1 VQKRRVVVAAVA
13 PPTPLRRRFL
23 LVAVA
28 VIVVAVDQSTKTWA
42 EHQRVPRHLLGPLWL
57 WFSVNSGAAF
67 SLGRGSSVIIETIAV
82 VIVVLLVLFSRR
94 ASRTGGRLLMVS
106 LGLLVGGAVG
116 NLIDRV
122 LRHNGGGV
130 VDFIDVARIG
140 HRDLWP
146 VFNVADACIVAGVI
160 GLVLSYGRLSRQAAV
175 T

>member
-13 PPTPLRRRFL
+13 SPTPLRRRFL

-28 VIVVAVDQSTKTWA
+28 VVVVAVDQSTKTWA
-42 EHQRVPRHLLGPLWL
+42 EHQRVRHLLGPLWL
-57 WFSVNSGAAF
+57 WHSVNSGAAF

-160 GLVLSYGRLSRQAAV
+160 GLVLSYSRSSRQAAV